1 MSIVELAT
9 LFVQS
14 LTQLLWN
21 IQKCMK
27 LKTVATTAE
36 KLKKKKKK
44 TFGDKTVTM

>member
-14 LTQLLWN
+14 LTHLLWN

-27 LKTVATTAE
+27 LKTVTTTAE

-44 TFGDKTVTM
+44 KKPLV